1 MNGINIRFNQNEANA
16 MKIVMI
22 GAGYVGLT
30 TGACLADLGHEVTC
44 VDLDAERIEQLK
56 HGETP
61 IFEPGLTALM
71 RKQAA
76 AGRLHFAAR
85 PDTAVPLAD
94 IVFVTVGTPAQEDG
108 ETDLSYVEAAA
119 ADIAL
124 LLRPGAL
131 VVLKSTVP
139 AGTARKLR
147 QLIADRRGDDA
158 IGVASNPE
166 FLREGSAIA
175 DFMGA
180 DRIVIGA
187 DEDASRALLERVYE
201 PLTANGIPLVSTSTI
216 NAELVKYAANAFL
229 ALKIGFIND
238 VANLCERAGAD
249 VGDVA
254 FGIGLDKRIGTA
266 FLMPGPGFGGS
277 CFPKDTRSFVQ
288 TGRRLAARQHLI
300 EELVDKNEARKRE
313 LARRII
319 REAGDRPAGKT
330 VAILGVAFKG
340 NTDDVRES
348 AALTII
354 PLLQRAGLKVRAHD
368 PKARA
373 AASEYLEDIEWRAT
387 AYEAADR
394 ADLTV
399 VLTDWAE
406 YRDIDLHRLSAVM
419 AGQTLVDF
427 RNVFEPAE
435 VIRHGLR
442 YVSLGRPPMA
452 AANRSA
458 RAGFAERVGIAAS
471 PA

>member
-1 MNGINIRFNQNEANA
+1 MNNRFNQNEADDMN
-16 MKIVMI
+16 IVMI

-30 TGACLADLGHEVTC
+30 TGACLAGLGHRVTC
-44 VDLDAERIEQLK
+44 VDLDAERVAQLER
-56 HGETP
+56 GQVP
-61 IFEPGLTALM
+61 IFEPGLAELM

-94 IVFVTVGTPAQEDG
+94 LVFITVGTPAREDG

-119 ADIAL
+119 SDIAL

-131 VVLKSTVP
+131 LVIKSTVP
-139 AGTARKLR
+139 AGTARRIR
-147 QLIADRRGDDA
+147 QLIADRRRDSA
-158 IGVASNPE
+158 ISVASNPE
-166 FLREGSAIA
+166 FLREGSAIS
-175 DFMGA
+175 DFTGA
-180 DRIVIGA
+180 DRVVIGA
-187 DEDASRALLERVYE
+187 DDDTARRLLEEVYE
-201 PLTANGIPLVSTSTI
+201 PLSANGIPLLSTSTV

-249 VGDVA
+249 IGDVA
-254 FGIGLDKRIGTA
+254 RGIGLDKRIGTA

-288 TGRRLAARQHLI
+288 TGRRLSARQHLVEQLI
-300 EELVDKNEARKRE
+300 VRNENRKHD

-319 REAGDRPAGKT
+319 REAGERPAGKT
-330 VAILGVAFKG
+330 VAVLGVAFKG

-368 PKARA
+368 PKARTA
-373 AASEYLEDIEWRAT
+373 AAEYLEDVDWRAT
-387 AYEAADR
+387 AYQAADR

-406 YRDIDLHRLSAVM
+406 YRDIDLRRL
-419 AGQTLVDF
+419 AGAMTGQILVDF
-427 RNVFEPAE
+427 RNMFDPAE

-458 RAGFAERVGIAAS
+458 RAGLAERVGIAAS

>member
-1 MNGINIRFNQNEANA
+1 MN
-16 MKIVMI
+16 IVII

-30 TGACLADLGHEVTC
+30 TGACLADLGHGVTC
-44 VDLDAERIEQLK
+44 VDLDAERIAQLV
-56 HGETP
+56 HGRMP
-61 IFEPGLTALM
+61 IFEPGLAELVRM
-71 RKQAA
+71 QAA
-76 AGRLHFAAR
+76 AGHLHFASR
-85 PDTAVPLAD
+85 PDTVVPLAD
-94 IVFVTVGTPAQEDG
+94 VVFIAVGTPAREDG
-108 ETDLSYVEAAA
+108 DTDLTHVEAAA
-119 ADIAL
+119 RDIAL
-124 LLRPGAL
+124 LLRSEAL

-139 AGTARKLR
+139 AGTARRIR
-147 QLIADRRGDDA
+147 QLIARRRGNSDIA
-158 IGVASNPE
+158 VASNPE

-175 DFMGA
+175 DFLGA
-180 DRIVIGA
+180 DRIVAGA
-187 DEDASRALLERVYE
+187 DDEASRALLEEVYE
-201 PLTANGIPLVSTSTI
+201 PLTGNGIPLVSTSTV

-249 VGDVA
+249 VSDVA
-254 FGIGLDKRIGTA
+254 RGIGLDKRIGTA

-319 REAGDRPAGKT
+319 REAGDKPAGKT
-330 VAILGVAFKG
+330 VAVLGVAFKG

-373 AASEYLEDIEWRAT
+373 AASEYLEDVEWRAT
-387 AYEAADR
+387 AYQAAER

-406 YRDIDLHRLSAVM
+406 YRDLDLRRLSGAM

-427 RNVFEPAE
+427 RNVFEPSE

-458 RAGFAERVGIAAS
+458 RAGLAERVGIAAS